1 MSHNNRLRYEKDEAV
16 WLATAPITDPK
27 DTAVTSTDQRI
38 NAAAVRLFTEKGAT
52 QVTISELANEAGI
65 ARGTLYRNIDSI
77 EQIFDKVVA
86 AFNAEMHERVSRT
99 FVGIDDAAVRLASGV
114 RYWVRYAHENP
125 AMGRFA
131 VRFAL
136 TEQSLRALF
145 TGPPMRDVNEGLA
158 AGRYHV
164 DESTTPGIASL
175 VIGATVSAMWMV
187 LEGHQTW
194 RQAGSSTAELLLR
207 ALGIDPAE
215 AHQISIAELPP
226 LPAI

>member
-1 MSHNNRLRYEKDEAV
+1 MWASS
-16 WLATAPITDPK
+16 PITDTK

-52 QVTISELANEAGI
+52 QVTISELANEARV

-99 FVGIDDAAVRLASGV
+99 FVGIDDAAVRLANGV
-114 RYWVRYAHENP
+114 RLWVRYAHENP

-136 TEQSLRALF
+136 TEQSLRVLF
-145 TGPPMRDVNEGLA
+145 TGPPMRDVSEGVA
-158 AGRYHV
+158 VGRYHV

-194 RQAGSSTAELLLR
+194 REAGSSTAELLLR

-215 AHQISIAELPP
+215 AHQISIAQLPP